1 MSFPPAFITSLR
13 YVRTA
18 AIRPKV
24 TVADP
29 ATNTASIIVHLERCL
44 EDGVNVALF
53 PELCLTGYTCADL
66 FRSPD
71 LLRAAEQG
79 LEKIREW
86 SERGGPMIIVGLPL
100 SVDSRLYNCAVAIC
114 NGTILAAFPK
124 TFLPN
129 SNEYYEARW
138 FTSGSVRLQDT
149 VKLCGHV
156 VPFGS
161 DILLVDASNPSLS
174 IGVEICED
182 LWVAEPLSGA
192 MAVAGA
198 TMILNPSASNE
209 IIGKAAYRRSLVTM
223 QSARTYTAYVYASA
237 GPWESTTDTVF
248 SGHCMIAEAGE
259 MVGEEAGLSLQDAAV
274 VVDIDVERLI
284 ADRMADTSWSQQ
296 STSSSFRALEVEL
309 SETVKS
315 TIQRPVPPMP
325 FVPAD
330 YVDRGER
337 CKEIL
342 TIQATGLAV
351 RLERS
356 RSATCVLGLS
366 GGLDSTLALIVCER
380 AMMMLGRRMADIHV
394 VTMPGF
400 GTTDRTLENARALA
414 ASMQCTLHEIN
425 IVPAVEQ
432 HFRDIGHDANDHSVV
447 FENAQA
453 RERTQILMDLAN
465 ALNGLVIGTAD
476 LSEIALGWSTYNA
489 DHMSMYAVNAGVP
502 KTLVQFLIGWHAEQI
517 ENSLSRASLLD
528 ILATPISPEL
538 LPPSADGSIAQRTE
552 DVVGPYE
559 LHDFFL
565 YYHVR
570 MHASVQKIFVLAC
583 TAFGERYSKAE
594 IASWLRVFL
603 QRFTS
608 QQFKRSCMPDTV
620 KVGRIALSPRADWRM
635 PSDASAAVWL
645 DELAQ
650 LSSDGH
656 FS

>member
-1 MSFPPAFITSLR
+1 MLHYIRTASLR
-13 YVRTA
+13 
-18 AIRPKV
+18 PHV

-29 ATNTASIIVHLERCL
+29 VANVRSILSLADQCVAE
-44 EDGVNVALF
+44 GVNVALF

-71 LLRAAEQG
+71 LLQAAELG
-79 LEKIREW
+79 IERIREW
-86 SERGGPMIIVGLPL
+86 SEQGGPLIVVGAPL
-100 SVDSRLYNCAVAIC
+100 QVGTKLYNCAIAIC
-114 NGTILAAFPK
+114 NGSILAAFPK

-138 FTSGSVRLQDT
+138 FASGAGLQQDT
-149 VKLCGHV
+149 VRLCGV
-156 VPFGS
+156 DVPIGA
-161 DILLVDASNPSLS
+161 DLLLVDANDPTLT

-182 LWVAEPLSGA
+182 LWVAEPRSGA

-209 IIGKAAYRRSLVTM
+209 IVGKAAYRRSLVTM

-237 GPWESTTDTVF
+237 GAWESTTDTVF

-259 MVGEEAGLSLQDAAV
+259 MLGEEAGLSLQEAV
-274 VVDIDVERLI
+274 VVVDVDLDRLVS
-284 ADRMADTSWSQQ
+284 DRMADTSWSQQ
-296 STSSSFRALEVEL
+296 HASVAFRTIDIELPTTTRTS
-309 SETVKS
+309 
-315 TIQRPVPPMP
+315 IQRPIDPMP
-325 FVPAD
+325 FVPSSDAD
-330 YVDRGER
+330 RNER
-337 CKEIL
+337 CREII

-351 RLERS
+351 RLERA
-356 RSATCVLGLS
+356 RATTCVVGLS

-380 AMMMLGRRMADIHV
+380 AMTMLGRSMSDIHT
-394 VTMPGF
+394 VTMPGY
-400 GTTDRTLENARALA
+400 GTTERTLVNARALA
-414 ASMQCTLHEIN
+414 ASMQCTLHEIS
-425 IVPAVEQ
+425 ILPAVEQ
-432 HFRDIGHDANDHSVV
+432 HFADIAHDVNDHSVV

-453 RERTQILMDLAN
+453 RERTQILMDMAN
-465 ALNGLVIGTAD
+465 QHNGLVIGTAD

-502 KTLVQFLIGWHAEQI
+502 KTLVKYLIGWYADQE
-517 ENSLSRASLLD
+517 ENSLHRVALLD

-538 LPPSADGSIAQRTE
+538 LPPSAEGGIAQRTE

-565 YYHVR
+565 YHHIR

-583 TAFGERYSKAE
+583 MAFQERYSKHEVAT
-594 IASWLRVFL
+594 WLRVFL
-603 QRFTS
+603 LRFTT
-608 QQFKRSCMPDTV
+608 QQFKRSCMPDTI

-635 PSDASAAVWL
+635 PSDASASVWL
-645 DELAQ
+645 DELDRF
-650 LSSDGH
+650 LTDGQ

>member
-1 MSFPPAFITSLR
+1 MISLITSLH

-18 AIRPKV
+18 AIRPRV

-29 ATNTASIIVHLERCL
+29 AANTRAILEHLDQCVI
-44 EDGVNVALF
+44 DGVNVALF
-53 PELCLTGYTCADL
+53 PELCVTGYSCADL

-71 LLRAAEQG
+71 LLHAAEHAIE
-79 LEKIREW
+79 LVREW
-86 SERGGPMIIVGLPL
+86 SEQGGPLIVIGAPL
-100 SVDSRLYNCAVAIC
+100 QVGTKLYNCAIAIC

-138 FTSGSVRLQDT
+138 FASGGSLQQD
-149 VKLCGHV
+149 VMRLCGQD
-156 VPFGS
+156 VPIGI
-161 DILLVDASNPSLS
+161 DILLVDSNDPTLT

-182 LWVAEPLSGA
+182 LWVAEPRSGS

-209 IIGKAAYRRSLVTM
+209 IVGKAAYRRALVAM

-237 GPWESTTDTVF
+237 GAWESTTDTVY

-259 MVGEEAGLSLQDAAV
+259 MVGEEAGLSLHDAAV
-274 VVDIDVERLI
+274 IVDVDVQRLVT
-284 ADRMADTSWSQQ
+284 DRMADTSWSQQ
-296 STSSSFRALEVEL
+296 HSSVAYRTIEVDVPSTS
-309 SETVKS
+309 KS
-315 TIQRPVPPMP
+315 TIQRPINPMP
-325 FVPAD
+325 FVPSAAAD
-330 YVDRGER
+330 RHER
-337 CKEIL
+337 CREIL

-351 RLERS
+351 RLERAHS
-356 RSATCVLGLS
+356 TTCIVGLS
-366 GGLDSTLALIVCER
+366 GGLDSTLALMVCER
-380 AMMMLGRRMADIHV
+380 AMTMLGRSMSDIHT

-400 GTTDRTLENARALA
+400 GTTDRTLANARALA
-414 ASMQCTLHEIN
+414 SSMQCTLHEIS
-425 IVPAVEQ
+425 IIPAVTQ
-432 HFRDIGHDANDHSVV
+432 HFSDIGHSMDDHSVV

-453 RERTQILMDLAN
+453 RERTQILMDMAN
-465 ALNGLVIGTAD
+465 QWNGLVIGTAD

-502 KTLVQFLIGWHAEQI
+502 KTLVKYLIGWYADQDV
-517 ENSLSRASLLD
+517 NSLSRAALLD

-538 LPPSADGSIAQRTE
+538 LPPSAEGGIAQRTE

-565 YYHVR
+565 YQHVR
-570 MHASVQKIFVLAC
+570 MHASVQKILVLAC
-583 TAFGERYSKAE
+583 IAFEGRYSVAE
-594 IASWLRVFL
+594 VGTWLRVFL
-603 QRFTS
+603 QRFTT

-635 PSDASAAVWL
+635 PSDASPSVWL
-645 DELAQ
+645 EELDRCLTNGQ
-650 LSSDGH
+650 